1 MKYYRS
7 KMYDSKSTMDR
18 KGKWKYAI
26 VRFLLYMQS
35 GILLFVDCDRAG
47 CLCLISEQTLKNVT
61 WQSIQLKKSTGK
73 IKNTHYKPQDSSK
86 RGRGRNKL

>member
-7 KMYDSKSTMDR
+7 KMYDSKSTIDR
-18 KGKWKYAI
+18 KGKWKYAT

-35 GILLFVDCDRAG
+35 GILLFVDCDRPG

-86 RGRGRNKL
+86 RGRGRNKV